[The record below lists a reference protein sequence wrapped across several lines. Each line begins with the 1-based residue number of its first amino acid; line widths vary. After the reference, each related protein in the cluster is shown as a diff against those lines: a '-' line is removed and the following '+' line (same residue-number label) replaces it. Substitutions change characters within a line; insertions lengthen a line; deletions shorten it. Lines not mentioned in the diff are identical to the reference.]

1 MSLTRQ
7 HIGNS
12 GFLKLAIAGEA
23 ATTSGGIGSILN
35 PEGVDL
41 LIVRTFLYARTGS
54 AGAVNLDVGIGA
66 TAATKGTDI
75 LSTFN
80 GIEATIGGK
89 AFYCQAVSANETEEA
104 VVWGHDE
111 YLTVTG
117 SAPSVGLDADLYVEY
132 IRLA

>member
-7 HIGNS
+7 NEGNA
-12 GFLKLAIAGEA
+12 GFLKLTIAGA
-23 ATTSGGIGSILN
+23 ASTANGGVGSILN

-54 AGAVNLDVGIGA
+54 TGAVNLDVGIGA

-80 GIEATIGGK
+80 GIDATIGGK
-89 AFYCQAVSANETEEA
+89 AFYCQAASVSEAEEA
-104 VVWGHDE
+104 VIWEDDE

-117 SAPSVGLDADLYVEY
+117 SATSVGLDADLYVEY